1 MTDKKAAG
9 PLLKAGA
16 LFVPSIFVSRW
27 IEITCPVLV
36 RQDSPR
42 ENKVAIITGGVRGT
56 YRFS

>member
-27 IEITCPVLV
+27 IEITVLYFV

-42 ENKVAIITGGVRGT
+42 ENKVAIITGGGSGAPT
-56 YRFS
+56 GF